1 MATYM
6 ASHLL
11 QIFDLKNKDPTKKYL
26 NPLTRD
32 SFLRGVYV
40 YRVHDQGELLAVILQ
55 LDKIISQNPNVKLVI
70 IDSMAFPFRVDL
82 QNNAHARSRA
92 LSQIAQHLYKVS
104 FDHRVAIVNSNH
116 TTVRFSDNKYNNSSS
131 GSNSSSS
138 SSGGG
143 SGGGGGV
150 NQHDS
155 SSSLRPMASVVPAL
169 GEQWS
174 HCVTN
179 RIYMHYDEDSCH
191 QRRSSSSSSAA
202 AADHFDFSSDVS
214 NSNSNSNAADFNDVS
229 VSASMTMRH
238 RVRVATLVKSPSQ
251 PLNSANYQV
260 YIHRYTGL

>member
-11 QIFDLKNKDPTKKYL
+11 QIFELKNKDPTKKYL

-32 SFLRGVYV
+32 SFLRGIYV

-55 LDKIISQNPNVKLVI
+55 LDKIISQNPKVKIVI
-70 IDSMAFPFRVDL
+70 IDSMAFPFRVDF
-82 QNNAHARSRA
+82 QNNAHVRSRA

-104 FDHRVAIVNSNH
+104 YDHRVAIVNSNH
-116 TTVRFSDNKYNNSSS
+116 TTIRFNDRSA
-131 GSNSSSS
+131 NSSSS
-138 SSGGG
+138 SSSSVGV
-143 SGGGGGV
+143 GGGGGYL
-150 NQHDS
+150 HDS
-155 SSSLRPMASVVPAL
+155 SSSLQQRSTTATSIVPAL

-179 RIYMHYDEDSCH
+179 RIFMHYEEDISL
-191 QRRSSSSSSAA
+191 RRSSS
-202 AADHFDFSSDVS
+202 DHFDYSSSDGIGTGTGTGAS
-214 NSNSNSNAADFNDVS
+214 AAADFN
-229 VSASMTMRH
+229 SASAIDFLAMRH

-260 YIHRYTGL
+260 HR